1 MACEYFK
8 NPEAT
13 AKCFK
18 DGWFYPGDRGRLN
31 KNGLLFL
38 TGRQSEIIN
47 HGGVK
52 IDPVTI
58 DEHLLAYP
66 GIEDA
71 AAFGFMGK
79 SGFEQVATALVA
91 KEDFDIPALHSGLVK
106 KFGAPV
112 CFVRVKQIP
121 RNQMG
126 KVVRGQLRGR
136 LSAILAEHERRTG
149 TQVPNV

>member
-38 TGRQSEIIN
+38 TGRQSEI
-47 HGGVK
+47 
-52 IDPVTI
+52 
-58 DEHLLAYP
+58 
-66 GIEDA
+66 
-71 AAFGFMGK
+71 
-79 SGFEQVATALVA
+79 VA